1 MIPESKVRGMGF
13 HPSEHF
19 SPSTS
24 DEVCSLLVQY
34 GKHARIIAGGTAI
47 YELAKRGLA
56 DEVKQLISLRNMSL
70 NYVHRKVEGVHIGA
84 TTTLAEILK
93 APEILNDTSLRV
105 VSEAVREIRPNQVR
119 NVATIGGEICTSL
132 PLLDLPP
139 ALLAVDTI
147 LIVQGTEGL
156 RRIPLSE
163 FLVDFFLNALKV
175 GEFLVEVL
183 IPNQPLHSGSAFM
196 KFGRTAYDFNLV
208 NVATRLSFGSD
219 NTCNDVRIYLGGI
232 GRIPMHAIASESELR
247 DRRVDDRTI
256 RKASEVLEE
265 FRAIPQIHGNAEY
278 KRDIA
283 RVLVR
288 NCVKRAVMVANP

>member
-1 MIPESKVRGMGF
+1 VRELGF
-13 HPSEHF
+13 DPSEHF
-19 SPSTS
+19 SPSTP

-56 DEVKQLISLRNMSL
+56 DEVKQLISLRKMPL
-70 NYVHRKVEGVHIGA
+70 KYVRRDTEGLRIGA
-84 TTTLAEILK
+84 TTTLAEMMK

-105 VSEAVREIRPNQVR
+105 VSEALREIRPNQVR

-139 ALLAVDTI
+139 ALLAADAI
-147 LIVQGTEGL
+147 LMVQGTSGL
-156 RRIPLSE
+156 RRVPLSE

-175 GEFLVEVL
+175 GEFLLEAL
-183 IPNQPLHSGSAFM
+183 IPNQPPHSGSAFM

-208 NVATRLSFGSD
+208 NVATRLSLAPD
-219 NTCNDVRIYLGGI
+219 NTCDDVRIYLGGI
-232 GRIPMHAIASESELR
+232 GRVPMHATASESELR
-247 DRRVDDRTI
+247 GREVNDEAL
-256 RKASEVLEE
+256 RKASEALGE
-265 FRAIPQIHGNAEY
+265 FKAIPQIHGDAEY

-283 RVLVR
+283 RVLIR
-288 NCVKRAVMVANP
+288 NCVKRAMEVANS